1 MVYSSELVKEELD
14 SLKNLVSKSVV
25 NFALDA
31 TAFYQGFHLHS
42 NNTCITTG
50 LVFEE
55 ISHIQEKFSVLES
68 LISNKRIV
76 ILEPDEKTIE
86 MINSI
91 ITQIGETRLSKA
103 DISIIALAKESNATL
118 VTDDFAICNLAKT
131 LAIELLNLGTK
142 GIKDTRKWI
151 KFCKSCG
158 KGYPPTQKVCSLCGN
173 KLRIRF
179 KKLSSSKTVQ
189 DQK

>member
-31 TAFYQGFHLHS
+31 PAFYQGFHLHS

-173 KLRIRF
+173 KLRTRF

>member
-14 SLKNLVSKSVV
+14 SLKNLVSKSEV

-76 ILEPDEKTIE
+76 ILEPNVKTIE
-86 MINSI
+86 MIKSI
-91 ITQIGETRLSKA
+91 TTQLGETRLSKA

-131 LAIELLNLGTK
+131 LAIGLLNLGTK

-179 KKLSSSKTVQ
+179 KKLPSSKTVQ